1 MTPAETD
8 IAEPRAYT
16 RRIDALD
23 IARGAALIAMA
34 IYHFTWDLENFGY
47 VDHGLTAEGGWKLFA
62 RCIASSFLFLVGV
75 SLVLA
80 HAHGIR
86 WRSFWRRWAG
96 VAAGAAAITV
106 VTYFVTPQGFVFFGI
121 LHEIALAS
129 LLGLAFLR
137 LPFPLTFL
145 AALAFLALPQ
155 FVTSDVFDPKG
166 LAWIGMAAKPPVSN
180 DYVPLFPWF
189 GAVLLGIASA
199 QAGIRFGAFDWLR
212 RLNEKLR
219 GAAPLAWLGRHSLLF
234 YLLHQPLLFGL
245 VMASAQVFP
254 PDPGRILQSDCRRG
268 CMAERQDAAFCA
280 RYCSCINDRLEGADL
295 LKALLA
301 GTTTETENAAIGDMV
316 LACSAPQP

>member
-8 IAEPRAYT
+8 IAEPRAST

-145 AALAFLALPQ
+145 AALAVLALPQ
-155 FVTSDVFDPKG
+155 FVTSDVFDPKA
-166 LAWIGMAAKPPVSN
+166 LAWIGMAEKPPVSN

-189 GAVLLGIASA
+189 GAVLLGIAAA
-199 QAGIRFGAFDWLR
+199 QAGIRFGAFGWLR

-219 GAAPLAWLGRHSLLF
+219 GAAPLARLGRHSLLF

-254 PDPGRILQSDCRRG
+254 PDAGRILQSDCRRG

>member
-1 MTPAETD
+1 MTPGETD
-8 IAEPRAYT
+8 IARPGT
-16 RRIDALD
+16 TVRRIDALD
-23 IARGAALIAMA
+23 VARGVALMAMA

-75 SLVLA
+75 SLFLA
-80 HAHGIR
+80 HGRGVR
-86 WRSFWRRWAG
+86 WRSFWRRWLG
-96 VAAGAAAITV
+96 VAAGAAAITL
-106 VTYFVTPQGFVFFGI
+106 VTFFVTPGGFVFFGI

-137 LPFPLTFL
+137 LPFPLTAL
-145 AALAFLALPQ
+145 AALAVIALPQ
-155 FVTSDVFDPKG
+155 WLTTEMFDPKW

-189 GAVLLGIASA
+189 GAVLLGIAAA
-199 QAGIRFGAFDWLR
+199 QAGGRFGAFDRLR
-212 RLNEKLR
+212 RLNAGLR
-219 GAAPLAWLGRHSLLF
+219 KAAPLAWLGRHSLLF

-254 PDPGRILQSDCRRG
+254 PDQGRILQSDCRRG